1 MKGRMG
7 SDIYSVNGEKIPYY
21 YIEDIVLEDT
31 KNILSCSLIK
41 PDADNEEYVCHIE
54 LQPNARYSVEMAL
67 ESCANRLTSKIPK
80 DILDKIYFRVRDFNE
95 SFSIAPSGKRD
106 YGSLIEEG
114 ITDQCLPVLKFV
126 DSAYHKETEK
136 VLKKNL

>member
-1 MKGRMG
+1 NSPCSMKGYYYQPELNNNIIIHDKYGKSWYNLGTYSYKSDKNGRIKMKGRMG

-67 ESCANRLTSKIPK
+67 ESCANRLTSEIPK
-80 DILDKIYFRVRDFNE
+80 DILDKIYFR
-95 SFSIAPSGKRD
+95 
-106 YGSLIEEG
+106 
-114 ITDQCLPVLKFV
+114 
-126 DSAYHKETEK
+126 
-136 VLKKNL
+136 